1 MKLKVIMWVQNKYN
15 PSVNVYLK
23 AAQDK
28 VFGSMNSSL
37 MSMFGES
44 IKVGL
49 KEDVNDQY
57 SEMLTMTLGANEPI
71 TLETLMET
79 LTQVEEQLREKFSIP
94 KDNFLYKLSIEDE

>member
-23 AAQDK
+23 AAQE
-28 VFGSMNSSL
+28 VFGSMNNSL

-49 KEDVNDQY
+49 KEDVSDQY

-79 LTQVEEQLREKFSIP
+79 LTQIEEQLHEKFNIP
-94 KDNFLYKLSIEDE
+94 KDNFLYKISIENE